1 MDANARREAIYQTI
15 AKSDQP
21 IKGGEL
27 ARRFAVSRQVIVQDV
42 ALLRLLLAILQ
53 SWKYLKMPKWLA
65 AMESFTMMLHTC
77 LPRR

>member
-42 ALLRLLLAILQ
+42 ALLRA
-53 SWKYLKMPKWLA
+53 
-65 AMESFTMMLHTC
+65 HG
-77 LPRR
+77 R